1 MLVLFGNLIQS
12 GWGVQALVFLAQNR
26 SRAKMK
32 ILHTSDLHIGRQ
44 FAGFSMG
51 DDHDAILAQ
60 IVDAI
65 GLHEVAVLIIAGD
78 IFDRAAPPAS
88 AVRQFNRF
96 NRFLSRVAN
105 ETGAAVVMIA
115 GNHDSGDRIASMSI
129 MTDPRR
135 ALIRGTLSAEEKPL
149 ILDDGFGPVALT
161 ALPFAYEY
169 AARECFND
177 ESIAS
182 PQNVLTRQLAC
193 ARPHVPEGARWVVVA
208 HAFVAGASPS
218 ESERPLTRVGGME
231 TVSPTVFD
239 GAHYVAL
246 GHLHRAQS
254 VGAPHI
260 HYSGSPLALG
270 FDETDPGGAA
280 PSKSMS
286 LVSLDGNGK
295 ATIETIPFCP
305 IRSARVMRG
314 AHADLLRE
322 EPSQDFIKVVLTD
335 RVPVI
340 DAMKRLREIF
350 PHACE
355 LAYERTWQRANCRG
369 PDRQPSA
376 QFDPLGLVGDFLE
389 HVREER
395 LTDAE
400 QEIVEDALRRLRE
413 QEDAQ

>member
-1 MLVLFGNLIQS
+1 MLGLFGNLIQS

-65 GLHEVAVLIIAGD
+65 RLHDVAVLIIAGD

-88 AVRQFNRF
+88 AVRQFNKF

-177 ESIAS
+177 ESITS
-182 PQNVLTRQLAC
+182 PQDVLTRQLD
-193 ARPHVPEGARWVVVA
+193 
-208 HAFVAGASPS
+208 
-218 ESERPLTRVGGME
+218 TRNNRDCGGGMIIWA
-231 TVSPTVFD
+231 F
-239 GAHYVAL
+239 
-246 GHLHRAQS
+246 
-254 VGAPHI
+254 
-260 HYSGSPLALG
+260 
-270 FDETDPGGAA
+270 
-280 PSKSMS
+280 
-286 LVSLDGNGK
+286 
-295 ATIETIPFCP
+295 
-305 IRSARVMRG
+305 
-314 AHADLLRE
+314 
-322 EPSQDFIKVVLTD
+322 
-335 RVPVI
+335 
-340 DAMKRLREIF
+340 
-350 PHACE
+350 
-355 LAYERTWQRANCRG
+355 
-369 PDRQPSA
+369 
-376 QFDPLGLVGDFLE
+376 
-389 HVREER
+389 
-395 LTDAE
+395 
-400 QEIVEDALRRLRE
+400 RR
-413 QEDAQ
+413 